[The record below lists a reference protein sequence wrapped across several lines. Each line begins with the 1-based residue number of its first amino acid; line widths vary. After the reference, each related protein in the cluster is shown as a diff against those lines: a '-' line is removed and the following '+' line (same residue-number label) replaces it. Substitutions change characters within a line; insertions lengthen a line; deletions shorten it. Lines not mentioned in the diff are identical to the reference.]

1 MRTTFATRFLDAKG
15 LFVPR
20 VCLRFIVVVMA
31 SSALGFLPE
40 ATLGQKLYHGTA
52 IEPFSPFMASS
63 AALLGVFVAHKLLDR
78 AALWSW
84 IPGLLGILLR
94 CTRTD

>member
-1 MRTTFATRFLDAKG
+1 MAT
-15 LFVPR
+15 
-20 VCLRFIVVVMA
+20 I
-31 SSALGFLPE
+31 
-40 ATLGQKLYHGTA
+40 
-52 IEPFSPFMASS
+52 

-94 CTRTD
+94 CTRTDEMVESVMGLLAKSLAICRPQPTHLKLREYGVS